1 LKIGRIS
8 VRRLLE
14 EKKSRSELA
23 YAGLPKGHLEVK
35 YQQLEVFPPI
45 GKQKKYPSLT
55 LTVIHA
61 LTSSGPK
68 V

>member
-23 YAGLPKGHLEVK
+23 YAGLPKGHDVT
-35 YQQLEVFPPI
+35 
-45 GKQKKYPSLT
+45 GNPSIM
-55 LTVIHA
+55 VIA
-61 LTSSGPK
+61 
-68 V
+68 